1 MDGAGEA
8 PFIPLSTILSG
19 WAIRVESLLS
29 VSFRV
34 NMPLMREDIVGFFGF
49 RLGALLD
56 CREFAPALFGGDN
69 EKLPSS
75 CESSEEVVEE
85 DGAGEAVVLELVLG
99 GLLARL
105 SVAVAAIF

>member
-8 PFIPLSTILSG
+8 PFIPLSIILSG
-19 WAIRVESLLS
+19 WAVRAESLLS

-49 RLGALLD
+49 RHEALLD
-56 CREFAPALFGGDN
+56 CRESAPGLFGGTN
-69 EKLPSS
+69 EKLPSG

-85 DGAGEAVVLELVLG
+85 DGTGEAVVLELVLG
-99 GLLARL
+99 GLLASL

>member
-8 PFIPLSTILSG
+8 PFIPLSIILSG
-19 WAIRVESLLS
+19 WAIRAESLLS

-49 RLGALLD
+49 RPGVLLD
-56 CREFAPALFGGDN
+56 CREFVPALFGGDN

-85 DGAGEAVVLELVLG
+85 DRTGEVMVLGLVLG
-99 GLLARL
+99 GLLASL

>member
-1 MDGAGEA
+1 
-8 PFIPLSTILSG
+8 
-19 WAIRVESLLS
+19 
-29 VSFRV
+29 
-34 NMPLMREDIVGFFGF
+34 MPLMREDIVGFFGF
-49 RLGALLD
+49 RLEVLLD
-56 CREFAPALFGGDN
+56 CRESAPGLFGGTS

-105 SVAVAAIF
+105 SVAVAAIFQCYREARLRVLR

>member
-1 MDGAGEA
+1 
-8 PFIPLSTILSG
+8 
-19 WAIRVESLLS
+19 
-29 VSFRV
+29 
-34 NMPLMREDIVGFFGF
+34 MREDIVGFFGF

-75 CESSEEVVEE
+75 CESSEEAVEE
-85 DGAGEAVVLELVLG
+85 DRTGEAMVLGLVLG
-99 GLLARL
+99 GLPASL